1 MSQDKHTKNRGKPK
15 GPHDDLTDVA
25 KKCKLFLKTAKNSHM
40 NKNIREVL
48 QNFIGMRIISLL
60 Q

>member
-15 GPHDDLTDVA
+15 GPHDDLTVVA
-25 KKCKLFLKTAKNSHM
+25 ERCKLFLKTAENSHM
-40 NKNIREVL
+40 NENIIEVL
-48 QNFIGMRIISLL
+48 QTFIGMTIISLL